1 MLEERF
7 FTAGKALKLIFIGQV
22 IALFVSLPNVGNLI
36 SLIAGITILVGI
48 VKIRKAD
55 ALYNRAFIMVL
66 CSLGCSLVLSMATV
80 YFSSLYADGNLG
92 AAQTFMIVALILSV
106 VAAVFGFLQNFF
118 IIKGTTKFLGEL
130 QEEAL
135 VKHVETTWKL
145 MIISYGLNILFSV
158 LLLFVSDWSSVLSL
172 VSNVVNMAITFV
184 YILFLYRSEIRL
196 LADSKTAD

>member
-92 AAQTFMIVALILSV
+92 AAQTFMIVALILSRRRRV
-106 VAAVFGFLQNFF
+106 WISSEFLHHQGN
-118 IIKGTTKFLGEL
+118 
-130 QEEAL
+130 
-135 VKHVETTWKL
+135 
-145 MIISYGLNILFSV
+145 
-158 LLLFVSDWSSVLSL
+158 D
-172 VSNVVNMAITFV
+172 
-184 YILFLYRSEIRL
+184 EIPG
-196 LADSKTAD
+196 

>member
-118 IIKGTTKFLGEL
+118 IIKGTTKFCVG
-130 QEEAL
+130 
-135 VKHVETTWKL
+135 
-145 MIISYGLNILFSV
+145 
-158 LLLFVSDWSSVLSL
+158 
-172 VSNVVNMAITFV
+172 
-184 YILFLYRSEIRL
+184 LFLCIHSRWPEFCVQYSVFRLTAVCIRL
-196 LADSKTAD
+196 VQRPVACQQRREYGDHLRLHPVLIPQ

>member
-106 VAAVFGFLQNFF
+106 VAAVFGFLQNLL

-135 VKHVETTWKL
+135 VKHGETTWKL

-172 VSNVVNMAITFV
+172 VSNVVNLAITFV